1 MKFKQMSTHS
11 RMYKLGIIATL
22 SAAFCNIALE
32 DTSLCKEHLMKLKL
46 LTVRVHVCSI
56 EMAGRVVR
64 VA

>member
-11 RMYKLGIIATL
+11 RMYKIIATL

-32 DTSLCKEHLMKLKL
+32 DTSLCKERLMKLQL